1 MADLLTPIRRGWH
14 SGRLGGPARSLA
26 LLVVV
31 YVVFSTQ
38 TANFYATPNTRSVLA
53 YAVPAALVVIGQ
65 TVVIALG
72 EIDLSVAAT
81 AVLSGIVLILL
92 EPRGLLLAFA
102 GAALVG
108 IVMGL
113 FNGLVTAL
121 LGVPSLVSTLAAS
134 FIAGGISLILASRPV
149 TGSRIDLTAA
159 LETPVGQ
166 LLTVRILIGVA
177 VVVAAA
183 AVFGLTPV
191 GRAFFARGSNPHGA
205 ALLGLPG
212 RRLVVS
218 GFVASGVSA
227 AAAGVVLAI
236 SLNSASPVV
245 GGDLLLLSVA
255 ACLIGGSRLEGGT
268 GSIVGSVIALLA
280 LLLLQN
286 GMDLVGISSYW
297 QQVVRGGVVL
307 AALLAAR
314 PDRVGGVSLTDRLRR
329 RPQPAPAGAA
339 AG

>member
-1 MADLLTPIRRGWH
+1 MADLLTPVRRGWR
-14 SGRLGGPARSLA
+14 SGRLTGPVRALVLLA
-26 LLVVV
+26 AV
-31 YVVFSTQ
+31 YVVFSVLS
-38 TANFYATPNTRSVLA
+38 ANFYATPNTRSILA

-65 TVVIALG
+65 TMVIALG
-72 EIDLSVAAT
+72 EIDLSVAST
-81 AVLSGIVLILL
+81 AVLSGIVLVLL
-92 EPRGLLLAFA
+92 EPRGMLVAFA

-108 IVMGL
+108 VVAGL

-134 FIAGGISLILASRPV
+134 FVAGGISLMLAARPV
-149 TGSRIDLTAA
+149 TGTRIDLTAA

-166 LLTVRILIGVA
+166 LLTVRIVIGF
-177 VVVAAA
+177 VVVALAA

-218 GFVASGVSA
+218 GFLVSA
-227 AAAGVVLAI
+227 LCSAAAGVVLAI

-245 GGDLLLLSVA
+245 GGDLLLLSIA

-268 GSIVGSVIALLA
+268 GSVIGSVTALLA
-280 LLLLQN
+280 LLALQS
-286 GMDLVGISSYW
+286 GMDLVGVSSYW

-314 PDRVGGVSLTDRLRR
+314 PGRIGGLSLTDRLRR
-329 RPQPAPAGAA
+329 PRAVPTAG
-339 AG
+339 